1 MKWPPDLTDTS
12 RANVRKF
19 FLECDAEGEG
29 DCGVISSH
37 AVEMLCGSLF
47 SSCWVSYHVWVYY
60 RVKKYIEVA
69 HAELGSQI
77 CEKMDDSIKIGIKIL

>member
-1 MKWPPDLTDTS
+1 
-12 RANVRKF
+12 
-19 FLECDAEGEG
+19 
-29 DCGVISSH
+29 
-37 AVEMLCGSLF
+37 MLCGSLF